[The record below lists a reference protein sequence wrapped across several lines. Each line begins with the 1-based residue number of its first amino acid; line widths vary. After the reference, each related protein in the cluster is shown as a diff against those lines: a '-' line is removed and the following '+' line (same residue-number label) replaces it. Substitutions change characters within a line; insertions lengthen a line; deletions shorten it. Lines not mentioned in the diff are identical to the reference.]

1 MANLP
6 VRDLGSTGVITDVD
20 PFNLPFNA
28 FTRAKN
34 VRFQSGRVSRSPVFR
49 TIKDSISFSP
59 QHLHGINSST
69 GFDTVIVVSDDW
81 EIHEYGSG
89 SLTDRSGSISG
100 STSPKAY
107 TSSSLADVTYI
118 NRVDRV
124 PVYRAPSG
132 TNFADLPNWTS
143 THRCASLRSYGDFLV
158 ACNMTE
164 GSTNYPNR
172 VKWSNIATANAVP
185 DSWDPTDTTKSAGF
199 NDLVQMTTP
208 IIDAATLGSNLMI
221 YSSDQVWQM
230 EFVGGQFIFNFRKV
244 FADAGI
250 INQNCVVE
258 IERKH
263 FVFDSNDIYINDGV
277 SRTSIADQRVKDYIF
292 SSLNNSLTDRCFVAH
307 DEDLEEIYFCYVS
320 GDDMVPSGFPNTTG
334 CNRAAVYNYR
344 DKTWSFVDLPNV
356 YSSTS
361 ANVSSVNTYAT
372 ASQTYANIGGT
383 YYSQEAGYDAH
394 LLMAG
399 RTDSANGIASNKLWG
414 VDLADAGSLTFPLDT
429 TANKAIK
436 LERVGI
442 DLDESQLPLTGY
454 KAISKISPQI
464 ETGNS
469 DKSFVFTFGAA
480 QLPTDVPTFGASQTL
495 DISSGYKIDT
505 RTSGRYLSYKVDITD
520 NKDFSFSGF
529 DVEIFGMG
537 KR

>member
-6 VRDLGSTGVITDVD
+6 IRDLGSTGVITDVD

-69 GFDTVIVVSDDW
+69 GFDTVVVVSDDW

-89 SLTDRSGSISG
+89 SLTDRSGSITG
-100 STSPKAY
+100 SSSPQPFTSC
-107 TSSSLADVTYI
+107 SLADVTYI

-124 PVYRAPSG
+124 PVYRAPGG

-143 THRCASLRSYGDFLV
+143 THRVGSLRSFGDFLIGSN
-158 ACNMTE
+158 CTE

-185 DSWDPTDTTKSAGF
+185 DSWDPTDTTKSAGY

-208 IIDAATLGSNLMI
+208 IIDTATLGSNLMI

-244 FADAGI
+244 FADAGV

-258 IERKH
+258 VERKH

-277 SRTSIADQRVKDYIF
+277 TRTSIADQRVKDYIF
-292 SSLNNSLTDRCFVAH
+292 SGLNNAVTDRCFVAH
-307 DEDLEEIYFCYVS
+307 NQDLEEIYFCYVS
-320 GDDMVPSGFPNTTG
+320 GDDMVSFANTTG

-344 DKTWSFVDLPNV
+344 NNTWSFMDLPNV
-356 YSSTS
+356 YSSTT

-372 ASQTYANIGGT
+372 ATQTYATVGGT
-383 YYSQEAGYDAH
+383 YYSQEAGYDRH
-394 LLMAG
+394 LMMAG
-399 RTDSANGIASNKLWG
+399 RTDATNGIASNKLWG
-414 VDLADAGSLTFPLDT
+414 VDLADLGSLSFAMDS
-429 TANKAIK
+429 TATKPIK

-442 DLDESQLPLTGY
+442 DLDESKLPLTGY
-454 KAISKISPQI
+454 KNINKVTPQI
-464 ETGNS
+464 ETVNS
-469 DKSFVFTFGAA
+469 NKVFSFTFGAA
-480 QLPTDVPTFGASQTL
+480 QLPPDVPTYGSAQSI
-495 DISSGYKIDT
+495 DISTSYKIDT
-505 RTSGRYLSYKVDITD
+505 RQSGRYLSYKMELDDT
-520 NKDFSFSGF
+520 KDFTVSGF
-529 DVEIFGMG
+529 DVDIFAMG